1 MENRVLGIVGA
12 NIRGLEEMP
21 SFDSS
26 RGEYVKSIT
35 FSNCSYGKVKYMTP
49 ILLGKTRERAT
60 SAWNDVKAKLEK
72 LSIKEGSRVLFFY
85 DDKNGNVIG
94 ITHVNAN
101 VWLDVSK
108 DFMPKR
114 FMHLISCYDALVMK
128 RESDGFIF
136 N

>member
-1 MENRVLGIVGA
+1 MENRVLAIVGA
-12 NIRGLEEMP
+12 NIHGLEEVP

-26 RGEYVKSIT
+26 RNEYVKTIT
-35 FSNCSYGKVKYMTP
+35 FSNCSYGKVKYLTP
-49 ILLGKTRERAT
+49 ILLGKTREQAT
-60 SAWNDVKAKLEK
+60 TAWNTIKAKLEK

-85 DDKNGNVIG
+85 DDKTGNVIG

-101 VWLDVSK
+101 VWLDVRK
-108 DFMPKR
+108 DFTSKR

-128 RESDGFIF
+128 RESDEFVF